1 MKLLRYYF
9 LNRIVKDPMLSA
21 QVYHMIYHK
30 GVPPKVEYKLPTY
43 EPSKVT
49 EVKSVPSQKV
59 SDVRSAL
66 LELKSKSIKT
76 KQDRESISMLEAA
89 LKNGY

>member
-1 MKLLRYYF
+1 MKILKYYL
-9 LNRIVKDPMLSA
+9 LNRIIKDPLLSA

-30 GVPPKVEYKLPTY
+30 GAPPKIEYKIPAY
-43 EPSKVT
+43 EPPKVT

-66 LELKSKSIKT
+66 LELKSKTIKT